1 MRQREL
7 PAVLSALAGAC
18 LWGIIWYPLNGLAA
32 RGVSGLW
39 TTFLSFTVTGA
50 AFLGPVLISWRRG
63 NCPLPPLPLA
73 LLLVF
78 GGLTNLLFF
87 LALTETTVV
96 RALMFFYLSPVW
108 NLVLA
113 RLTQGQPLT
122 LRKLVVVGVG
132 LAGAAV
138 LLGAYDLTLIT
149 WNRGDT
155 FAMLSGLC
163 FAISIIGLQM
173 SPQTPAW
180 ALTALHWLGTAFM
193 ALLGLILLRPAPP
206 VLATWP
212 TWLPLLLLFAFAN
225 QATASLCILF
235 ALTRLESYRVNVL
248 MLFEIIV
255 GTVSYA
261 LWSTNL
267 IHPHEWLGIGLIMTA
282 SLLDNLS
289 GIRPRIAERGD
300 W

>member
-1 MRQREL
+1 MRQGEL
-7 PAVLSALAGAC
+7 PTVVVALTGAC
-18 LWGIIWYPLNGLAA
+18 LWGIIWYPLNALEA
-32 RGVSGLW
+32 RGVAGLW
-39 TTFLSFTVTGA
+39 TTFLSFTATGTV
-50 AFLGPVLISWRRG
+50 FLGPVLVSWRRG

-87 LALTETTVV
+87 LALTETSVV

-108 NLVLA
+108 NLIVA
-113 RLTQGQPLT
+113 RFTQGQPMT

-132 LAGAAV
+132 LGGAIV
-138 LLGAYDLTLIT
+138 LLGAYDLALFT

-155 FAMLSGLC
+155 FALLAGLC
-163 FAISIIGLQM
+163 FAISIIGLQR
-173 SPQTPAW
+173 SPKTPAW

-193 ALLGLILLRPAPP
+193 AFLGLLILHPAPP
-206 VLATWP
+206 SLATWP
-212 TWLPLLLLFAFAN
+212 TWLPLLLLFAFAI

-255 GTVSYA
+255 GTLSYA
-261 LWSTNL
+261 LWSADTIQL
-267 IHPHEWLGIGLIMTA
+267 HEWLGIALIMSA
-282 SLLDNLS
+282 SLLDNLRVRQPLS
-289 GIRPRIAERGD
+289 SSLP
-300 W
+300 

>member
-7 PAVLSALAGAC
+7 PAVLAALSGAC
-18 LWGIIWYPLNGLAA
+18 LWGIIWYPLNALEA

-39 TTFLSFTVTGA
+39 TTFLSFTIIGVV
-50 AFLGPVLISWRRG
+50 FLGPVLISWRRG
-63 NCPLPPLPLA
+63 NCPLSPLPLA

-87 LALTETTVV
+87 LALTETSVV

-108 NLVLA
+108 NLMLG

-132 LAGAAV
+132 LAGATI
-138 LLGAYDLTLIT
+138 LLGAYDLALFT

-155 FAMLSGLC
+155 FALLSGLC

-173 SPQTPAW
+173 SPMTPAW
-180 ALTALHWLGTAFM
+180 ALTSLHWLGTAFM
-193 ALLGLILLRPAPP
+193 AFLGLLILRPDPP
-206 VLATWP
+206 SLATWP

-261 LWSTNL
+261 LWSANL

-282 SLLDNLS
+282 SLLDSLS
-289 GIRPRIAERGD
+289 GTRPRTMETG
-300 W
+300 

>member
-1 MRQREL
+1 
-7 PAVLSALAGAC
+7 
-18 LWGIIWYPLNGLAA
+18 
-32 RGVSGLW
+32 
-39 TTFLSFTVTGA
+39 
-50 AFLGPVLISWRRG
+50 
-63 NCPLPPLPLA
+63 
-73 LLLVF
+73 
-78 GGLTNLLFF
+78 
-87 LALTETTVV
+87 
-96 RALMFFYLSPVW
+96 
-108 NLVLA
+108 
-113 RLTQGQPLT
+113 
-122 LRKLVVVGVG
+122 
-132 LAGAAV
+132 
-138 LLGAYDLTLIT
+138 
-149 WNRGDT
+149 
-155 FAMLSGLC
+155 
-163 FAISIIGLQM
+163 M

-212 TWLPLLLLFAFAN
+212 NWLPLLLLFAFAN